1 MKKKNTISGLFQEN
15 QHKLNEAPSPQAW
28 RRLERRLD
36 DRRRYGRVSV
46 FRQVT
51 SIAALLAIGGL
62 VALMALVIEPWN
74 TKRVLATKEYTP
86 EQLEDLNENT
96 SGNKIVEFIREYS
109 DRLAQPI
116 AEGDFTKRIT
126 LSGRVEKVTNSQFRV
141 SMNDFKWLEGT
152 WTQEVNGRKA
162 HEIWKKNGQV
172 LEGRGYLL
180 DANRE
185 QAFVDPMRIYISSGK
200 LYFET
205 PLAQDQ
211 KPVRYALKRYFA
223 DRMVFENLEQD
234 FPKQIILEIQS
245 PKVYSI
251 TFQNEA
257 YLDLSNAE
265 ADYLAKRGTLVP
277 QRIVRILERIE

>member
-15 QHKLNEAPSPQAW
+15 QHKLNEKPSPQTW

-36 DRRRYGRVSV
+36 DRRRYSKVSF
-46 FRQVT
+46 FRQIT

-62 VALMALVIEPWN
+62 VALMALVVEPWN
-74 TKRVLATKEYTP
+74 TKRVLAANDYSP
-86 EQLEDLNENT
+86 EKLEDLNDNN
-96 SGNKIVEFIREYS
+96 SGAKIVEFIRQYS

-152 WTQEVNGRKA
+152 WKQEVNGRKA

-172 LEGRGYLL
+172 LEGQGFLL
-180 DANRE
+180 DAKSE
-185 QAFVDPMRIYISSGK
+185 QAFVDPMKIYISRGK

-205 PLAQDQ
+205 RLAQDQ
-211 KPVRYALKRYFA
+211 QPVRFALKRYFA
-223 DRMVFENLEQD
+223 DRMVFENEEQD

-277 QRIVRILERIE
+277 QRIVRVLERVE